1 MSPLPR
7 CPVALASPWPL
18 WLCRSRCWALGAGMK
33 SPSQIALG
41 FGLAGSCGVCHA
53 LALPGWAISFASVEQ
68 VVAPLRPRSTSHIC
82 LSQCHWAGLD
92 PDGKQ
97 PYGCSV
103 PQFPR
108 LQNRDN
114 TAFPP
119 VLFFVQRWG
128 MNCLLTKDQVLV
140 LPLVQGVSIPCEGSG
155 CCC

>member
-1 MSPLPR
+1 
-7 CPVALASPWPL
+7 
-18 WLCRSRCWALGAGMK
+18 MK

-53 LALPGWAISFASVEQ
+53 LALPGRAISFASVEQ

-119 VLFFVQRWG
+119 VLFFCPALG
-128 MNCLLTKDQVLV
+128 YELSSY
-140 LPLVQGVSIPCEGSG
+140 QGPSACAALSPGG
-155 CCC
+155 L